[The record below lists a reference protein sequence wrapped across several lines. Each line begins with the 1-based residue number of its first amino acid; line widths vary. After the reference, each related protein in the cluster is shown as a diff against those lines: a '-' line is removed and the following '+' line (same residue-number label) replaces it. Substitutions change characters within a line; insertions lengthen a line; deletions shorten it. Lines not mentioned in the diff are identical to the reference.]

1 MSLLAPLGL
10 LGLLSVPVLL
20 WLWRKQ
26 ATRRQTRIASLVP
39 FEHLQQKQPHKRSR
53 LKVNLLFW
61 LQLAACGTLAL
72 ALAQPLA
79 RHAAAKTTLIILDTS
94 ASMGARTRG
103 GTVYEQGLRALTDRL
118 RSRSP
123 LEKYFVVASAP
134 VMALTPQPVG
144 SAADVEAA
152 AASFRPQATAGS
164 LTAAAQ
170 IGQALLGYAPN
181 HVVVVTDEPPPDEH
195 ADNLEWIRVGGKLP
209 NAAIVGLD
217 SEPALCE
224 KASGLVAVVA
234 NFSEEPSRLRVR
246 AMQAGRVLDE
256 QTVDLEPGKRSSIA
270 LSLPQDIVGT
280 IRVELDADPDAL
292 DWDNAAEADVRSAAS
307 MPVALSVQ
315 AAPVRKALQGWLNAC
330 KGLGWSETPPEDPAQ
345 PFMWVTDQVSPSP
358 RGIGSVL
365 VSPEASEASNQAP
378 VYWLVDNDHP
388 VGRYLAPIEPAG
400 IAPAKTG
407 IGEEARPI
415 IWAMVRGERVP
426 VVAVREEEGRRTVVF
441 NLRPRAAADSSQ
453 ALVAFLNSLRW
464 IMSGTGRSAAAFLD
478 PLESNLSEPA
488 STWTVTTGNAARGNT
503 ATPVAGERTEP
514 QFASLPLLPWLLW
527 AAVLLL
533 LVEWGRYTLIK
544 GRAPVPPPPAPPS

>member
-1 MSLLAPLGL
+1 MSLLTPLGL

-26 ATRRQTRIASLVP
+26 PTRRLTRIASLVP

-61 LQLAACGTLAL
+61 LQLAACGVLAL
-72 ALAQPLA
+72 ALAQPLV

-134 VMALTPQPVG
+134 VTALTPQPVG
-144 SAADVEAA
+144 SAADVQAA

-164 LTAAAQ
+164 LSAAAQ
-170 IGQALLGYAPN
+170 IGQALLGYAPSSI
-181 HVVVVTDEPPPDEH
+181 VVVSDEPPPSEQ

-217 SEPALCE
+217 SEPLLCGQ
-224 KASGLVAVVA
+224 ASGRLVAVIA
-234 NFSEEPSRLRVR
+234 NFSEMPLQLRVR
-246 AMQAGRVLDE
+246 AKQASRVLDE
-256 QTVDLEPGKRSSIA
+256 QTVDLEPGKRSAVA
-270 LSLPQDIVGT
+270 LAVPPDITGA

-292 DWDNAAEADVRSAAS
+292 DWDNAAEADVRSATS
-307 MPVALSVQ
+307 VPVALSVQ
-315 AAPVRKALQGWLNAC
+315 AEPVRKALSGWLNAC
-330 KGLGWSETPPEDPAQ
+330 KGLSWSEAAPEDPAK

-358 RGIGSVL
+358 SGIGSVI
-365 VSPEASEASNQAP
+365 VIAGPPEASGQAP

-407 IGEEARPI
+407 VGEEVRPV

-426 VVAVREEEGRRTVVF
+426 VVAVREEEGRRIVAF
-441 NLRPRAAADSSQ
+441 NLHPQAAADSSQ
-453 ALVAFLNSLRW
+453 ALVVFLNSLRW
-464 IMSGTGRSAAAFLD
+464 IMSGTGHVASAFLD
-478 PLESNLSEPA
+478 PLESNLNEPA
-488 STWTVTTGNAARGNT
+488 STWTVATGNAATGNA
-503 ATPVAGERTEP
+503 ATPLASERP
-514 QFASLPLLPWLLW
+514 KLSFASLPLLPWLLW
-527 AAVLLL
+527 TAVCLLL
-533 LVEWGRYTLIK
+533 IEWWRYALIK
-544 GRAPVPPPPAPPS
+544 GRPPVAPPQDPL